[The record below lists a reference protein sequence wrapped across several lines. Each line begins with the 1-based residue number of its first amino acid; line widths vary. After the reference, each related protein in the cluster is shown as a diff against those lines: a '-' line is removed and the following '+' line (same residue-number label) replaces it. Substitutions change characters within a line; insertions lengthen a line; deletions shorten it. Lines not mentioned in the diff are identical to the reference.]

1 MAACTA
7 LSSCSSASWWRKG
20 RTGFGGV
27 SSQCWLSSTCN
38 FKSTLCCTEGF
49 TTFFPGEAADKLP
62 TKEQIES
69 IERGLSLAR
78 NQYALLPDSI
88 EWHESACPFEET
100 RHNCFFFRQDDA
112 VEVAQRSAKLMPTMT
127 NASVPN
133 FIRAYRGRTIAFV
146 GDSVV
151 RQLAEAF
158 MCRLRRHLH
167 SEQGIVWIDPTARKE
182 PSLDYRG
189 MCPLGKKH
197 CELRHGCA
205 AFGPNERDTGSS
217 SKSGL
222 TAAEATTKVCGLFD
236 AKFHGAGGGWQLLRN
251 VLNSSKLPSTTSAL
265 IFSSGHHVSGEA
277 LKTHWTDV
285 ASRDAAFAVA
295 RKQGVRLI
303 LQEHEQ
309 QHFSHGGEYNATL
322 HGIRQSIHTLNTR
335 QAIRHSRCEMLPES
349 AVSPRYEL
357 EKQHVIPHLLAN
369 GFEVL
374 PTHAISRAAWFGHT
388 HAAPTPSGA
397 TDCTH
402 FCMPGIPDIWAA
414 ILLEKLSGSA

>member
-1 MAACTA
+1 MSKSLMTRSWTRKAA
-7 LSSCSSASWWRKG
+7 RI
-20 RTGFGGV
+20 
-27 SSQCWLSSTCN
+27 
-38 FKSTLCCTEGF
+38 
-49 TTFFPGEAADKLP
+49 TTFGRMR
-62 TKEQIES
+62 QIDAYDDQ
-69 IERGLSLAR
+69 RRA
-78 NQYALLPDSI
+78 Y
-88 EWHESACPFEET
+88 
-100 RHNCFFFRQDDA
+100 RHHDTCGI
-112 VEVAQRSAKLMPTMT
+112 
-127 NASVPN
+127 
-133 FIRAYRGRTIAFV
+133 IRAYRERDDCVCRRFGR
-146 GDSVV
+146 SP
-151 RQLAEAF
+151 
-158 MCRLRRHLH
+158 RRHTSGGGLH
-167 SEQGIVWIDPTARKE
+167 VPIAPSSTFGARQTGIVWIDPTARKTRALIGLSAGRWSWCRAE
-182 PSLDYRG
+182 AFMDCAVIYIRSKVLR
-189 MCPLGKKH
+189 
-197 CELRHGCA
+197 RHGCVA
-205 AFGPNERDTGSS
+205 AFGPNGRDGSS

-222 TAAEATTKVCGLFD
+222 TAAETTTKVCGLFD

-265 IFSSGHHVSGEA
+265 IFSSGHHISGEA

-322 HGIRQSIHTLNTR
+322 HGMRQSIHTLNTR

-414 ILLEKLSGSA
+414 ILLGEAER